1 VRSELLKSWGRDY
14 SPYLGK
20 RRLITNQTRNDCP
33 HFRIGEEEKKQ
44 FDVEMRANKNEK
56 FVRGESP
63 MAMEMEMEKLTA
75 KIITAKRR
83 KERYDREHVASYQ
96 SAT

>member
-1 VRSELLKSWGRDY
+1 
-14 SPYLGK
+14 
-20 RRLITNQTRNDCP
+20 
-33 HFRIGEEEKKQ
+33 
-44 FDVEMRANKNEK
+44 MRANKNEK